1 MKTKIV
7 RIGNSRGIRIPK
19 SLLHQCHLDGP
30 VEVDVQGDQLVV
42 RSLARPRS
50 GWDDA
55 FRDMHQTGE
64 RSPPSRWDREE
75 WRWLFATSRSISFA
89 SISLKAAKSETP
101 APNC

>member
-30 VEVDVQGDQLVV
+30 VEVDVQGNQLVV

-50 GWDDA
+50 G
-55 FRDMHQTGE
+55 
-64 RSPPSRWDREE
+64 
-75 WRWLFATSRSISFA
+75 
-89 SISLKAAKSETP
+89 
-101 APNC
+101 

>member
-30 VEVDVQGDQLVV
+30 VEVEVQGSQLVV
-42 RSLARPRS
+42 RSASRPRS

-55 FRDMHQTGE
+55 FRAMHQTGDDQFLDHG
-64 RSPPSRWDREE
+64 RMSPSRWDRED
-75 WRWLFATSRSISFA
+75 WRW
-89 SISLKAAKSETP
+89 
-101 APNC
+101 